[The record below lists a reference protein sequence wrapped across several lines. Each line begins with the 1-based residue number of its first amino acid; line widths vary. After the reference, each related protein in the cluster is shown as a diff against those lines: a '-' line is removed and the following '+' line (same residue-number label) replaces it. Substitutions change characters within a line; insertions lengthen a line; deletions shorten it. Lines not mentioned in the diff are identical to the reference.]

1 MNSTQGFYGDQNF
14 IGGQGQHDNKLF
26 PDNRNFQKE
35 FYSGNPE
42 ANRSM
47 NDMSS
52 NISVQSDDDGDSTD
66 DKRQKFDDEP
76 DSKSKE
82 QIDRR
87 RERNRLLARK
97 TRQRKKVFYESLQ
110 RQVAQLVKENE
121 ILKGLVHSQQ
131 SEQKNS
137 SNSNKFSTTRP
148 TEMTKQEASS
158 ILEKADA
165 RLVNVIQA
173 SHRSFLITNPALPD
187 NPIVFASR
195 GFFELTGYN
204 PSQVLGRNCRFLQ
217 GPGTDR
223 RQVDVIKKGIASG
236 VDTAVCL
243 LNYRADGSSFYN
255 QLFIAALRDSNKKII
270 NYIGVQVPI
279 EIQKICEVPDVKQSR
294 RAIKPENKPENK
306 DVKDEE
312 KDTRE
317 FIEPWLLEEVT
328 GAKKTTFV
336 RAEEEEMSFDFD
348 GFMQSNSRN
357 FV

>member
-1 MNSTQGFYGDQNF
+1 MNFNQGLLKDQNF
-14 IGGQGQHDNKLF
+14 IGGNGNLF
-26 PDNRNFQKE
+26 PETRIFQKE
-35 FYSGNPE
+35 FYSTNQD
-42 ANRSM
+42 ALSRSM
-47 NDMSS
+47 NDISS
-52 NISVQSDDDGDSTD
+52 NVSLQSDEEGDSD
-66 DKRQKFDDEP
+66 NDKRQKFDDDP

-137 SNSNKFSTTRP
+137 NYSNKIVPTRP
-148 TEMTKQEASS
+148 TEMSRHEAASL
-158 ILEKADA
+158 LEKADA
-165 RLVNVIQA
+165 RLVTVIQA

-195 GFFELTGYN
+195 GFLELTGYN

-217 GPGTDR
+217 GPRTDR
-223 RQVDVIKKGIASG
+223 RQVEVIKKGIAAG

-270 NYIGVQVPI
+270 NYIGVQVPV
-279 EIQKICEVPDVKQSR
+279 EIQKVPEVPDVKPSK

-328 GAKKTTFV
+328 GAKKPTM
-336 RAEEEEMSFDFD
+336 RGLEEEEMSFDFD
-348 GFMQSNSRN
+348 GFMQQSNKH